1 LAGHS
6 RLPSRRSAGLLALL
20 LGVPLLVQAASWG
33 ELGNR
38 LLEGLGGGSAPATRT
53 LGQAEVVAGLRE
65 ALVKGSEIAV
75 GELGRPDGFLKHAE
89 VRIPLP
95 GPLESVGN
103 GMRRFGMGSYVD
115 AFETSLNRAAEQAV
129 PEALELLVASI
140 RAMSV
145 DDAMRILNGP
155 DDAATRYFR
164 ERNETRLVER
174 FLPIVKE
181 ATASAGVT
189 QAYKSMLG
197 QAGMVAQLVDPGSL
211 DIDRYVT
218 GAAVDGLFVLLAR
231 EEKNI
236 RANPLARTSELL
248 QRVFGSRAR

>member
-1 LAGHS
+1 VIRP
-6 RLPSRRSAGLLALL
+6 RLTARHGLLLALL
-20 LGVPLLVQAASWG
+20 CGLPGHAAAASWG
-33 ELGNR
+33 DFGSR
-38 LLEGLGGGSAPATRT
+38 LLEGLGGGSAPATRA
-53 LGQAEVVAGLRE
+53 LGQSEVVAGLRE
-65 ALVKGSEIAV
+65 ALVRGSEIAV
-75 GELGRPDGFLKHAE
+75 GELGRPDGFLKHAD
-89 VRIPLP
+89 VRITLP

-103 GMRRFGMGSYVD
+103 GMRRFGMGGYVD

-129 PEALELLVASI
+129 PEALDLLVASV
-140 RAMSV
+140 RAMSI
-145 DDAMRILNGP
+145 DDAMSILNGP

-197 QAGMVAQLVDPGSL
+197 QAGLVAQLFDPGSL

-218 GAAVDGLFVLLAR
+218 DQAIDGLFVLLAR

-248 QRVFGSRAR
+248 QRVFGPR

>member
-1 LAGHS
+1 VIRP
-6 RLPSRRSAGLLALL
+6 RLTARHGLLLALL
-20 LGVPLLVQAASWG
+20 CGLPGHAAAASWG
-33 ELGNR
+33 DFGSR
-38 LLEGLGGGSAPATRT
+38 LLEGLGGGSAPATRA
-53 LGQAEVVAGLRE
+53 LGQSEVVAGLRE
-65 ALVKGSEIAV
+65 ALVRGSEIAV
-75 GELGRPDGFLKHAE
+75 GELGRPDGFLKHAD
-89 VRIPLP
+89 VRITLP

-103 GMRRFGMGSYVD
+103 GMRRFGMGGYVD

-129 PEALELLVASI
+129 PEALDLLVASV
-140 RAMSV
+140 RAMSI
-145 DDAMRILNGP
+145 DDAMSILNGP

-174 FLPIVKE
+174 FLPIVRE

-197 QAGMVAQLVDPGSL
+197 QAGLVAQLFDPGSL

-218 GAAVDGLFVLLAR
+218 DQAIDGLFVLLAR

-248 QRVFGSRAR
+248 QRVFGPR

>member
-1 LAGHS
+1 MIRP
-6 RLPSRRSAGLLALL
+6 RLTARHGLLLALL
-20 LGVPLLVQAASWG
+20 CGLPGHAAAASWSDFG
-33 ELGNR
+33 SR

-53 LGQAEVVAGLRE
+53 LGQSEVVAGLRE

-75 GELGRPDGFLKHAE
+75 GELGRPDGFLKHAD

-103 GMRRFGMGSYVD
+103 GMRRFGMGGYVD

-129 PEALELLVASI
+129 PEALDLLVASV
-140 RAMSV
+140 RTMSV
-145 DDAMRILNGP
+145 DDAMSVLNGP

-174 FLPIVKE
+174 FLPIVRE

-197 QAGMVAQLVDPGSL
+197 QAGMVAQLFDPGSL

-218 GAAVDGLFVLLAR
+218 DQAIDGLFVLLAR
-231 EEKNI
+231 EERNI

-248 QRVFGSRAR
+248 QRVFGPR